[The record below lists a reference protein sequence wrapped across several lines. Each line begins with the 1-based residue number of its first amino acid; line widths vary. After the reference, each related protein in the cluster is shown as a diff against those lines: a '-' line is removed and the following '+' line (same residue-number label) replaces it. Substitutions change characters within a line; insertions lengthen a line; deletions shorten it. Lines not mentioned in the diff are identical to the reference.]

1 MTLAQ
6 VLADLDARLDGPLSL
21 VVGRALEEGG
31 DPRRVRL
38 ADDAADALR
47 DYGRDARA
55 RIADGKTIEYTALA
69 ELQTGEHF
77 LLEDEESLDEL
88 AELRAVVLGAGDL
101 APISPKQLDASIG
114 FYAVGVG
121 AAGERIAFIRR
132 ADPRLAAKAG
142 RLLAIGRERL
152 ESVDEQIFTFSPE
165 FDLVIGPTWAVI
177 FNQAAFE
184 RLARETG
191 IVERHVATWIGGI
204 TESLAMDETSVGRLH
219 ETALRD
225 SRTWRRLRDIKR
237 RGHLKNVKIA
247 DVADYARAVDLDP
260 RTIVRDG
267 ALYFDPQA
275 RFGFLHLLSEDLYTG
290 ALTGERFESQRKTA
304 MD

>member
-1 MTLAQ
+1 M
-6 VLADLDARLDGPLSL
+6 
-21 VVGRALEEGG
+21 
-31 DPRRVRL
+31 
-38 ADDAADALR
+38 
-47 DYGRDARA
+47 
-55 RIADGKTIEYTALA
+55 
-69 ELQTGEHF
+69 
-77 LLEDEESLDEL
+77 
-88 AELRAVVLGAGDL
+88 
-101 APISPKQLDASIG
+101 
-114 FYAVGVG
+114 
-121 AAGERIAFIRR
+121 
-132 ADPRLAAKAG
+132 
-142 RLLAIGRERL
+142 
-152 ESVDEQIFTFSPE
+152 
-165 FDLVIGPTWAVI
+165 IGPAWAVI

-204 TESLAMDETSVGRLH
+204 TDSLAMDETSVGRLH